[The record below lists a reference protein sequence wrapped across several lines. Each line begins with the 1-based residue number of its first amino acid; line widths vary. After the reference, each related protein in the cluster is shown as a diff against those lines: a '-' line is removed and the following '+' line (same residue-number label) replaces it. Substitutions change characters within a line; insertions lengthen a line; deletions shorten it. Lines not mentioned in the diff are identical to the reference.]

1 MRNFKMV
8 LEFDGTHYKGWQ
20 RQKNGLSIQQ
30 VLEEKLAILTGES
43 VKVIG
48 SGRTDAGVHALGQ
61 VAHFKTTSQI
71 PPINFRNGLNSL
83 LPEDIAVRELTEA
96 DPAFHARIDVKSK
109 TYLYRICNQPTRS
122 PLFRNYAWIIY
133 PPLDLTAMAEASQ
146 YLKGTHDFTSFSTVH
161 TDVISFVRTIMD
173 IRVVGDGRGFI
184 KIFIE
189 ADGFLRYMVRTI
201 AGTLVEVGKGKRT
214 PEEMADILAARNRK
228 MAGMTAP
235 PQGLFLKEV
244 NYK

>member
-1 MRNFKMV
+1 MRNFRMV
-8 LEFDGTHYKGWQ
+8 LEFDGTQYKGWQ

-30 VLEEKLAILTGES
+30 VLEEKLAILTGEA

-61 VAHFKTTSQI
+61 VAHFKTSSQI
-71 PPINFRNGLNSL
+71 PEINLRNGLNSL
-83 LPEDIAVRELTEA
+83 LPADIAVRDLVEA
-96 DPAFHARIDVKSK
+96 DPAFHARIDVRSK
-109 TYLYRICNQPTRS
+109 IYLYRICNQPTRS

-133 PPLDLTAMAEASQ
+133 QPLNLAAMAEAAR

-173 IRVVGDGRGFI
+173 IRVIGDDKGFI
-184 KIFIE
+184 NIFIE

-201 AGTLVEVGKGKRT
+201 AGTLVDVGKGRLQ
-214 PEEMADILAARNRK
+214 PERIADVLEARDRN

-244 NYK
+244 KYK